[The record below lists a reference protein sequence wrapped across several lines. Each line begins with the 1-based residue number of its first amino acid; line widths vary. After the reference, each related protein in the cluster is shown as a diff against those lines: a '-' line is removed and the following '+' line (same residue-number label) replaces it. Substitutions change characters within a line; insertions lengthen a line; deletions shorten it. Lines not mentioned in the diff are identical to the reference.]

1 MPNPKPKPLP
11 TQERLQELFEYSVI
25 TGTLTRKIGVCGYSA
40 GRSVG
45 GKINTGYWMAGV
57 DRTHYQAHRLI
68 WRLVTGEDPGELD
81 VDHIDGERTNNAWH
95 NLRLGTRSQNA
106 SNQRLRSDNTSGLKG
121 ACWDPVNERWEVRL
135 RFQKRSYFLGRF
147 ATAEEAHAAYVEAAQ
162 RLHGEFARAA

>member
-1 MPNPKPKPLP
+1 
-11 TQERLQELFEYSVI
+11 
-25 TGTLTRKIGVCGYSA
+25 
-40 GRSVG
+40 
-45 GKINTGYWMAGV
+45 
-57 DRTHYQAHRLI
+57 LI

-81 VDHIDGERTNNAWH
+81 VDHTDGNRTHNAWH

-121 ACWDPVNERWEVRL
+121 ACWDPVNKRWEVRL

-147 ATAEEAHAAYVEAAQ
+147 DTREEAHAAYVEAAQ